1 MSSYSRWK
9 RKLNSFDLVL
19 NGHVHDLQDKQICTQ
34 RYKTI
39 YNTSGKLYPIDDYYS
54 GYSILDIDMELNTC
68 CIYSREYLKSPRED
82 FDRALRL
89 NENGKVQ
96 YQLTAYDEAK
106 AVEFDLKL
114 QLREY
119 YQEATEKY
127 AMLKNIDSY
136 SPEKVGDFFVDPIIF
151 EKSEYERS
159 KIKRKEDKKEQPILL
174 SELMEIPENILTF
187 FGLLS
192 ICNVQKG

>member
-1 MSSYSRWK
+1 
-9 RKLNSFDLVL
+9 
-19 NGHVHDLQDKQICTQ
+19 
-34 RYKTI
+34 
-39 YNTSGKLYPIDDYYS
+39 
-54 GYSILDIDMELNTC
+54 MELNTC

-127 AMLKNIDSY
+127 TMLKNIDSY

-159 KIKRKEDKKEQPILL
+159 EIKRKEDKKEQPILL
-174 SELMEIPENILTF
+174 SELMEIPENILMIGKKECGKTTVLQR
-187 FGLLS
+187 FGIWHTRSESEKIPIYIDML
-192 ICNVQKG
+192 I